1 MPYVIKHVPEDFVV
15 TELGSLQP
23 QGSGPYAFFVLQ
35 KRERNTLEAIEELA
49 AVLGVPV
56 STFGWAG
63 NKDRKAVTMQVCSV
77 KNVSGVRIESLTLPG
92 IIITYLGQGGRP
104 ISLGTH
110 TGNHFTITVRNVDE
124 LPKIN
129 PRFVNL
135 YGDQRFGT
143 NNAAIGRAL
152 VRRDWKAA
160 IAHLE
165 QDAQR
170 SRLIRKM
177 LAKNPT
183 DVIGAL
189 RTIPRNLL
197 LLYIHAYQSMLW
209 NQVAQALAD
218 QKADQCDLPMI
229 GFGLTKEDL
238 EKYPHIKK
246 QIEEEKIS
254 PRDFIIRQL
263 PDISSE
269 GGTRLLYADAQELRV
284 YPIQQ
289 DEHFKGKFKV
299 TLEFSLGNGSYAT
312 EFIRQSFGSL
322 QEPDDSPAG

>member
-1 MPYVIKHVPEDFVV
+1 MVYVIKHIPEDFVV

-35 KRERNTLEAIEELA
+35 KRERNTLEAIEEIA
-49 AVLGVPV
+49 AKLDVPV
-56 STFGWAG
+56 SMFGWAG

-77 KNVSGVRIESLTLPG
+77 RNVSGVRIESLILPN
-92 IIITYLGQGGRP
+92 ILITYLGQGGRP

-124 LPKIN
+124 LPKIS

-152 VRRDWKAA
+152 VRKDWKAA

-170 SRLIRKM
+170 ARHIRRL

-197 LLYIHAYQSMLW
+197 LLYIHAYQSMMW

-218 QKADQCDLPMI
+218 QKAEQCDLPMI
-229 GFGLTKEDL
+229 GFGLGKEDL
-238 EKYPHIKK
+238 EKYPLIKR
-246 QIEEEKIS
+246 QLEEEKIS

-269 GGTRLLYADAQELRV
+269 GGTRPLYADAQELQV
-284 YPIQQ
+284 YPLQQ

-299 TLEFSLGNGSYAT
+299 TLDFSLSSGCYAT